1 MKKPWDYF
9 PTNISKK
16 QASDTGQAAVLILM
30 LIGFFTKNILFYKI
44 AIPVLVMNMTW
55 PMFFYPLA
63 VVWLGVTQLIGT
75 VVSKILLSIVYI
87 VMVIPVGIIRRI
99 LGKDSLQLYQFKKG
113 RESVMK
119 TRNYSFTSE
128 DIEKPY

>member
-30 LIGFFTKNILFYKI
+30 LIGFFTKNVLFYKI
-44 AIPVLVMNMTW
+44 AIPVLIMNMTW

-63 VVWLGVTQLIGT
+63 VIWLGVTQLIGT
-75 VVSKILLSIVYI
+75 VISKILLSIVYI
-87 VMVIPVGIIRRI
+87 VMVIPVGVIRRI